1 MINGSDIGITFRGTI
16 CKLYLKKISTFIKE
30 HRNDNEVE
38 YLIPVSCIYIVTSLD
53 LPTTFWCSESR
64 QSP

>member
-1 MINGSDIGITFRGTI
+1 MEARHWDVPSKAYII
-16 CKLYLKKISTFIKE
+16 CKLYLKKISPFIKE
-30 HRNDNEVE
+30 HRNENEVE

-53 LPTTFWCSESR
+53 LPTTFWCSKSR